1 MATPLLT
8 ERRVPCRSLPS
19 NPPAVTPPWD
29 IRWMQPAGNR
39 PMIGIER
46 ERLSRKAKEGWKLT
60 KEGRME
66 LTDRQLGLLENAVFL
81 WLTILPPV
89 SAEVQRELGELL
101 NQLGRMRSSAV
112 VGGEQSTG

>member
-1 MATPLLT
+1 MT
-8 ERRVPCRSLPS
+8 
-19 NPPAVTPPWD
+19 
-29 IRWMQPAGNR
+29 
-39 PMIGIER
+39 
-46 ERLSRKAKEGWKLT
+46 KEGCPLT

-101 NQLGRMRSSAV
+101 NQLGRMRSASV
-112 VGGEQSTG
+112 VGREQSTS

>member
-1 MATPLLT
+1 
-8 ERRVPCRSLPS
+8 
-19 NPPAVTPPWD
+19 
-29 IRWMQPAGNR
+29 
-39 PMIGIER
+39 
-46 ERLSRKAKEGWKLT
+46 LT

-89 SAEVQRELGELL
+89 SDEVQRELGELL
-101 NQLGRMRSSAV
+101 NQLSRMRSSTV